1 MKHTLLTSIIALAI
15 AATAS
20 AAEVT
25 TVLNGVH
32 NCCGSCEKAILKAT
46 EKIRD
51 AKVTAKGGTVTIVT
65 KGKSEAKKAVEALKD
80 AGFQGTTTDGE
91 SPGKTASASSAA
103 EKKVKAATV
112 SGVHLCCDKCRAAM
126 SDAVKTVAGVTD
138 NTAVAKAT
146 SFKVTG
152 EFNRGELLAAINKAG
167 FAATV
172 K

>member
-1 MKHTLLTSIIALAI
+1 MKQTLLTSIIVITL

-25 TVLNGVH
+25 TVLSGVH
-32 NCCGSCEKAILKAT
+32 NCCPSCEKGILKAT

-51 AKVTAKGGTVTIVT
+51 AKVTPKGGTITIVT
-65 KGKSEAKKAVEALKD
+65 KSKSDAKKAVEALRD
-80 AGFQGTTTDGE
+80 AGFQGSTDDGE
-91 SPGKTASASSAA
+91 SPGKTASASSSN
-103 EKKVKAATV
+103 EKKVKSATV
-112 SGVHLCCDKCRAAM
+112 CGVHLCCDKCRAAM

-138 NTAVAKAT
+138 NTAAAKST

-152 EFNRGELLAAINKAG
+152 EFSRGELLAAINKAG